1 MSKTP
6 DFSVIGR
13 LGLKLPPIGLYYDL
27 LKPQEGIPQ
36 LDRSIE
42 KSLCEILRH
51 AQETDR
57 PFYFA
62 DDNAE
67 TCVGKNMVGMSE
79 FPPSALSGQIGER
92 LGMFNAPR
100 CNARLYYSV
109 KRLPCGTVNYVS
121 FIPWR
126 YLQSTPDVL
135 LFAGS
140 HEQMEIVLRAATYS
154 TGMSYTSE
162 QTPVMGCSW
171 FMIYPYMTG
180 KINFVVPAFVHG
192 PHGRALYDPDTV
204 LVSVPYQWVPTVIE
218 NLGEMPLRLSGH
230 ASKEQYYAEFEGILK
245 DLDGEMAALEE
256 TKRRA
261 RGE

>member
-100 CNARLYYSV
+100 CNARLYYSSSACL
-109 KRLPCGTVNYVS
+109 RTVNYVS
-121 FIPWR
+121 SSPGAICRARRTCSCSRGRTSRWR
-126 YLQSTPDVL
+126 SFCAPRL
-135 LFAGS
+135 L
-140 HEQMEIVLRAATYS
+140 HRDELHLRA
-154 TGMSYTSE
+154 
-162 QTPVMGCSW
+162 
-171 FMIYPYMTG
+171 
-180 KINFVVPAFVHG
+180 
-192 PHGRALYDPDTV
+192 DP
-204 LVSVPYQWVPTVIE
+204 
-218 NLGEMPLRLSGH
+218 
-230 ASKEQYYAEFEGILK
+230 
-245 DLDGEMAALEE
+245 
-256 TKRRA
+256 
-261 RGE
+261 